1 MDNRTSK
8 MIDEFIDSQ
17 RRTEENKIASNEFI
31 AVQSKGI
38 KYMML
43 TAALMSTSLSALI
56 TFVYQQIDIGILFGL
71 LGVVSLLIL
80 PTIFSYKCYIDQV
93 SMKEEY
99 FILCFKVKKEVFWKD
114 IAYKLIKRDK
124 TRNELSTIKFYDS
137 ERKKLISFDMTVVGF
152 GKIIRMSK
160 KIPKLK

>member
-1 MDNRTSK
+1 MHNGTSK

-80 PTIFSYKCYIDQV
+80 PTFFSYKCYIDRV

-114 IAYKLIKRDK
+114 IAYKFVA
-124 TRNELSTIKFYDS
+124 RNKGVNEMTSISFYNS

>member
-1 MDNRTSK
+1 MHDRTSK

-38 KYMML
+38 KYMLL
-43 TAALMSTSLSALI
+43 TAALMSTILSALI

-124 TRNELSTIKFYDS
+124 TRNELSTIRFYDS
-137 ERKKLISFDMTVVGF
+137 ERKKLISFDITVVGF
-152 GKIIRMSK
+152 GKIIRMAK
-160 KIPKLK
+160 KIPSLK

>member
-99 FILCFKVKKEVFWKD
+99 FILCFKVKKEIFWKD

-124 TRNELSTIKFYDS
+124 TRNELSTIRFYDS

-152 GKIIRMSK
+152 GKIIRMAK
-160 KIPKLK
+160 RIPKLK

>member
-1 MDNRTSK
+1 MNHRTAE
-8 MIDEFIDSQ
+8 MIDEFIDRQ
-17 RRTEENKIASNEFI
+17 RRTEENKISSNEFV

-43 TAALMSTSLSALI
+43 IAAIISTSLSALI

-124 TRNELSTIKFYDS
+124 TRNELSTIRFYDS

-152 GKIIRMSK
+152 GKIVRMAK
-160 KIPKLK
+160 RIPKLR

>member
-1 MDNRTSK
+1 MVIEQPN
-8 MIDEFIDSQ
+8 
-17 RRTEENKIASNEFI
+17 
-31 AVQSKGI
+31 
-38 KYMML
+38 
-43 TAALMSTSLSALI
+43 
-56 TFVYQQIDIGILFGL
+56 FVYQQIDIGILFGL

-124 TRNELSTIKFYDS
+124 TRNELSTIRFYDS

>member
-1 MDNRTSK
+1 MNHRTAE
-8 MIDEFIDSQ
+8 MIDEFIDRQ
-17 RRTEENKIASNEFI
+17 RRTEENKISSNEFV

-124 TRNELSTIKFYDS
+124 TRNELSTIRFYDS

-152 GKIIRMSK
+152 GKIVRMAK
-160 KIPKLK
+160 RIPKLR

>member
-1 MDNRTSK
+1 MNHRTAE
-8 MIDEFIDSQ
+8 MIDEFIDRQ
-17 RRTEENKIASNEFI
+17 RRTEENKISSNEFV

-43 TAALMSTSLSALI
+43 IAALMSTSLSALI

-124 TRNELSTIKFYDS
+124 TRNELSTIRFYNSD
-137 ERKKLISFDMTVVGF
+137 RKKLISFDMTVVGF
-152 GKIIRMSK
+152 GKIVRMAK
-160 KIPKLK
+160 RIPELR

>member
-1 MDNRTSK
+1 MHNGTSK

-71 LGVVSLLIL
+71 LSVVSLLIL

-124 TRNELSTIKFYDS
+124 TRNELSTIRFYDS

>member
-1 MDNRTSK
+1 MHNGTSK

-99 FILCFKVKKEVFWKD
+99 FILCFKVKKEIFWKD

-124 TRNELSTIKFYDS
+124 TRNELSTIRFYDS

-152 GKIIRMSK
+152 GKIIRMAK
-160 KIPKLK
+160 RIPKLK

>member
-1 MDNRTSK
+1 MYNRTSK

-80 PTIFSYKCYIDQV
+80 PTIFSYKCYIDQM

-124 TRNELSTIKFYDS
+124 TRNELSTIRFYDS

>member
-1 MDNRTSK
+1 MNHRTAE
-8 MIDEFIDSQ
+8 MIDEFIDRQ
-17 RRTEENKIASNEFI
+17 RRTEENKISSNEFV

-43 TAALMSTSLSALI
+43 IAAIISTSLSILI
-56 TFVYQQIDIGILFGL
+56 TFVHQQSDIGILFGL
-71 LGVVSLLIL
+71 LGFVSVLLL
-80 PTIFSYKCYIDQV
+80 PTIFSYKCYIDRV

-99 FILCFKVKKEVFWKD
+99 FIFCFKVKKEVFWKD

-124 TRNELSTIKFYDS
+124 TRNELSTIRFYDS

-152 GKIIRMSK
+152 GKIVRMAK
-160 KIPKLK
+160 RIPELR

>member
-17 RRTEENKIASNEFI
+17 RKIEENEIPSNEFK
-31 AVQSKGI
+31 AVYSKGL
-38 KYMML
+38 KYGML
-43 TAALMSTSLSALI
+43 IATAASMIVNLLLV
-56 TFVYQQIDIGILFGL
+56 FLHKQVDIGVGLCIFLLFPL
-71 LGVVSLLIL
+71 LLL
-80 PTIFSYKCYIDQV
+80 PTFFSYKCYIDRV

-114 IAYKLIKRDK
+114 IAYKFVA
-124 TRNELSTIKFYDS
+124 RNKGVNEMTSISFYNS
-137 ERKKLISFDMTVVGF
+137 ERKKLISFDKAIVGF

>member
-124 TRNELSTIKFYDS
+124 PRNELSTIRFYDS

>member
-1 MDNRTSK
+1 MHNRTSK

-17 RRTEENKIASNEFI
+17 RRTEENKIASNEFM

-124 TRNELSTIKFYDS
+124 TRNELSTIRFYDS

>member
-1 MDNRTSK
+1 MYNRTSK

-43 TAALMSTSLSALI
+43 TAALMSTILSALI

>member
-1 MDNRTSK
+1 MYNRTSK

-124 TRNELSTIKFYDS
+124 TRNELSTIRFYDS

>member
-1 MDNRTSK
+1 MHDRTSK

-124 TRNELSTIKFYDS
+124 TRNELSTIRFYDS

>member
-1 MDNRTSK
+1 MHNGTSK

-80 PTIFSYKCYIDQV
+80 PTIFSYKCYIDQM

-124 TRNELSTIKFYDS
+124 TRNELSTIRFYDS

>member
-1 MDNRTSK
+1 MNHRTAE
-8 MIDEFIDSQ
+8 MIDEFIDRQ
-17 RRTEENKIASNEFI
+17 RRTEENKISSNEFV

-124 TRNELSTIKFYDS
+124 TRNELSTIRFYDS

-160 KIPKLK
+160 KIPKLR

>member
-1 MDNRTSK
+1 
-8 MIDEFIDSQ
+8 
-17 RRTEENKIASNEFI
+17 
-31 AVQSKGI
+31 
-38 KYMML
+38 ML

-99 FILCFKVKKEVFWKD
+99 FILCFKVKKEAFWKD

-124 TRNELSTIKFYDS
+124 TRNELSTIRFYDS

>member
-1 MDNRTSK
+1 MSHNLSEMLDGV
-8 MIDEFIDSQ
+8 FDSQ
-17 RRTEENKIASNEFI
+17 RKIEENEIPSNEFK
-31 AVQSKGI
+31 AVYSKGL
-38 KYMML
+38 KYGML
-43 TAALMSTSLSALI
+43 IATAASMIVNLLLV
-56 TFVYQQIDIGILFGL
+56 FLHKQVDIGVCLCIFLLFPL
-71 LGVVSLLIL
+71 LLL
-80 PTIFSYKCYIDQV
+80 PTFFSYKCYIDRV

-124 TRNELSTIKFYDS
+124 TRNELSTIRFYDS

>member
-124 TRNELSTIKFYDS
+124 TRNELSTIRFYDS

>member
-1 MDNRTSK
+1 

-99 FILCFKVKKEVFWKD
+99 FILCFKVKKEVFWQD

-124 TRNELSTIKFYDS
+124 TRNELSTIRFYDS

>member
-1 MDNRTSK
+1 MHNGTSK

>member
-1 MDNRTSK
+1 

-124 TRNELSTIKFYDS
+124 TRNELSTIRFYDS

>member
-1 MDNRTSK
+1 
-8 MIDEFIDSQ
+8 MIDEFIDRQ
-17 RRTEENKIASNEFI
+17 RRTEENKISSNEFV

-43 TAALMSTSLSALI
+43 IAAIISTSLSALI

-124 TRNELSTIKFYDS
+124 TRNELSTIRFYDS

-152 GKIIRMSK
+152 GKIVRMAK
-160 KIPKLK
+160 RIPKLR

>member
-1 MDNRTSK
+1 MHNGTSK

-124 TRNELSTIKFYDS
+124 TRNELSTIRFYDS